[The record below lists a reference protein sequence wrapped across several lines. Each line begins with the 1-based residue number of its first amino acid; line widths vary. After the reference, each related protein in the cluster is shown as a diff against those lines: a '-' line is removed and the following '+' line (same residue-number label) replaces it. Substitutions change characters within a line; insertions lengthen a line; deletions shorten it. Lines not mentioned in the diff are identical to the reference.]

1 MGDIIRR
8 IPHSGVP
15 AQWIPPGGGGLPAA
29 PMFDEDAWA
38 RRAQGHPPRGLWDI
52 VVNQRWLIAGFT
64 LAAVAFTAA
73 WSFTTPPSY
82 KATAVIRIDPERP
95 RVVVFPDMMAPD
107 EMYNERVF
115 EAYYDTQFET
125 LGSRAVL
132 GRVENALG
140 LEREGAFGS
149 MDRRGRYARETIAQ
163 LWPPLTKY
171 IKDAGAPA
179 EFEGL
184 EGYVDI
190 EPVKRSRMVRITA
203 QAPTAELAALIP
215 NRVAAEY
222 IGLVNRE
229 RREASDTASR
239 WLETQLGGLRARS
252 QEASGAL
259 QKFVRQNDLIPGPDG
274 RLEYVLQQLEG
285 ANRAYTEAESERIQ
299 KAARARMLAGA
310 DPDLAAATLGSE
322 TVRELKGEY
331 ARLEREAARAQTVYG
346 PNHPKMI
353 ELQASLDSARQR
365 LDAEIVKGRA
375 AVEEEARTA
384 ERRAAEL
391 GRRLDSQRQAAIVQH
406 AQGMQ
411 LQQLKREADVGDT
424 FYGELTKRLKEL
436 QVAAQM
442 HVSNVKVIDPAE
454 RPLWRTS
461 PRHTRDLLLGM
472 IAGLVGGI
480 GLAFVRELGDKTL
493 RTPREVDV
501 LVQLPTVG
509 AVPAIRGYARRA
521 LPLVD
526 DLPARIVDTVTLRWT
541 ESMAGEAFRSI
552 RALICH
558 GQPDGCPRSILVTS
572 AQPAEGKSFV
582 AVNLAVALAGTG
594 QPVLLVDA
602 DLRRSSIHQV
612 FDIEPSA
619 VGLSSLLAHGYSPE
633 SAIIGTDIP
642 NLAFLPAGP
651 RPHDPAALLSSEQAR
666 RLFAMLS
673 EQYAFV
679 VVDSPP
685 LLTASDAAVVSLQ
698 VEGVLLV
705 VRAHATPLEATQ
717 LARDRLERLGA
728 RIVGVVLNDVRPSRN
743 RHFYANYG

>member
-1 MGDIIRR
+1 M
-8 IPHSGVP
+8 
-15 AQWIPPGGGGLPAA
+15 
-29 PMFDEDAWA
+29 
-38 RRAQGHPPRGLWDI
+38 
-52 VVNQRWLIAGFT
+52 
-64 LAAVAFTAA
+64 
-73 WSFTTPPSY
+73 
-82 KATAVIRIDPERP
+82 
-95 RVVVFPDMMAPD
+95 
-107 EMYNERVF
+107 
-115 EAYYDTQFET
+115 
-125 LGSRAVL
+125 
-132 GRVENALG
+132 
-140 LEREGAFGS
+140 
-149 MDRRGRYARETIAQ
+149 
-163 LWPPLTKY
+163 
-171 IKDAGAPA
+171 
-179 EFEGL
+179 
-184 EGYVDI
+184 
-190 EPVKRSRMVRITA
+190 
-203 QAPTAELAALIP
+203 
-215 NRVAAEY
+215 
-222 IGLVNRE
+222 
-229 RREASDTASR
+229 
-239 WLETQLGGLRARS
+239 RARS
-252 QEASGAL
+252 QEASGVL
-259 QKFVRQNDLIPGPDG
+259 QRFVKQNDLIPGPDG

-299 KAARARMLAGA
+299 KAARARMVAGA
-310 DPDLAAATLGSE
+310 DPELAAATLGSD
-322 TVRELKGEY
+322 TVRDLKAEY
-331 ARLEREAARAQTVYG
+331 ARLEREAASAQTVYG

-353 ELQASLDSARQR
+353 EVQASLDKARQR
-365 LDAEIVKGRA
+365 LDAEIAKGRA
-375 AVEEEARTA
+375 AVEEEARAA

-391 GRRLDSQRQAAIVQH
+391 GRRLDSQRQAAITQH

-411 LQQLKREADVGDT
+411 LQALKREADVGDT
-424 FYGELTKRLKEL
+424 VYGELTKRLKEL

-461 PRHTRDLLLGM
+461 PRHMRDLLLGM
-472 IAGLVGGI
+472 IGGLVGGI
-480 GLAFVRELGDKTL
+480 GLAFIRELGDKTL

-602 DLRRSSIHQV
+602 DLRRSSCHQV

-651 RPHDPAALLSSEQAR
+651 RPPDPAALLSSEQAR
-666 RLFAMLS
+666 RLFAVLS

-728 RIVGVVLNDVRPSRN
+728 RIVGVVLNDVRPARN
-743 RHFYANYG
+743 SHFYANYG